1 MDEGERREV
10 VDLTHI
16 QEEEGLDASL
26 KGGIDEMDEFDL
38 LEATIDPNDLKTLGK
53 VSALEEEIRLEK
65 AFIAIKS
72 AYRYSQQL
80 DDPMN
85 ITV

>member
-10 VDLTHI
+10 VDLTQI